1 MVVIQYTIFF
11 DGRTNKMVTNH
22 GKDGGVPKARPVAVY
37 RLLPGRNKNAAA
49 APNTTAAVMPPAAA
63 PRGPVKTPSHPCS
76 ATAFS
81 TPVARVWPKPVRGT
95 VAPARP
101 SG

>member
-11 DGRTNKMVTNH
+11 DERTNKMVTNH
-22 GKDGGVPKARPVAVY
+22 GKNGAHCKVRPVCIY

-63 PRGPVKTPSHPCS
+63 LRGPVRTPSHPH
-76 ATAFS
+76 
-81 TPVARVWPKPVRGT
+81 
-95 VAPARP
+95 RP
-101 SG
+101 RR